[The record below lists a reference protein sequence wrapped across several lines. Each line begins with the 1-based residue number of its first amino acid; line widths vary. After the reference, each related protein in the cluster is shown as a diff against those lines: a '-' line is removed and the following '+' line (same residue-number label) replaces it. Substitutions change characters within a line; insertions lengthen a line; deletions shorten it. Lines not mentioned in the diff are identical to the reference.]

1 MPQPGGFMPPVRYTA
16 CMKPAVQPGDFALRE
31 GGSISSPG
39 IHFNADKPP
48 TKCRYSA
55 DKFSARALQTCLL
68 KSANHA

>member
-1 MPQPGGFMPPVRYTA
+1 MPQLGGFMPPVRYTA

-48 TKCRYSA
+48 TKSDIPPINSRQGLCRHVY
-55 DKFSARALQTCLL
+55 
-68 KSANHA
+68 